1 MSRYICSLQLYL
13 RCHGNRRMF
22 YKSIAEHFQL
32 SMQTRVL
39 NEQQGYSSDDYEK
52 IFAVDKNGE
61 PTLNLEDPE
70 NCEQVVDDMR
80 KLGLWCHPIV
90 NFISS
95 NLPSIKLQGEKGE
108 KLLFKEGAVP
118 VVTADLYFCPW
129 LFTEHLLRAC
139 RRQKRR

>member
-13 RCHGNRRMF
+13 RCHGNRRKF
-22 YKSIAEHFQL
+22 YKSIAEHFL
-32 SMQTRVL
+32 VSMKAHVQ
-39 NEQQGYSSDDYEK
+39 NKQNGYNSDDYEK

-95 NLPSIKLQGEKGE
+95 NLPSIKLQGEKGD
-108 KLLFKEGAVP
+108 KLLFKTGAVP